1 MATTPKRARTSKPD
15 LQEWDLVVLMK
26 DAQFSGSTWCAP
38 ELGMVVLV
46 DALDHQVTITW
57 RDVDSVD
64 QAAKTLTRK
73 TGDRCFGVKRIGRAS
88 RDGVAEQASVAA
100 ALELCRSELRDEVA
114 ALLREQAG
122 SEELVGKL
130 ARIDERL
137 RLEAAQELFA
147 LMSKEGALPVDNDSG
162 RASRGRVAA
171 ADTVAK
177 LPATRDDCRG
187 TGSRSDGGGHLRDSR
202 AKRLVEAF
210 CTLSKKA
217 DGSVA
222 VGLSLQPAAAT
233 AAKKQRIH
241 HDDPEELLC
250 SQTHAQSMA
259 PSTAAATLPTTAI
272 AKHKLAAKAPSK
284 QPSPRVG
291 GLSGDDDAECKTPLV
306 TAVCRPLC
314 VPGGSV
320 KVRLVLSLATAPPL
334 KKQRIARG
342 AQPFEELMPQAEPK
356 QARTSKMRVHADA
369 DSSEHSVKLLA
380 SLAEYLE
387 NCGGSAEMINGW
399 YTKTHFRKEG
409 ATAGTPDSYFFTP
422 QVSGSAAPSCA
433 QPCRSVLSAHPPHP
447 APTYTGQSLSLSR
460 RGRALFQPGGRRQP
474 RQQQQRGQVQGCR
487 GGYPSLCARRHPL
500 SCRGSGGDACRE
512 AG

>member
-162 RASRGRVAA
+162 RASRCRVAA

-177 LPATRDDCRG
+177 LPATRDDCRF

-241 HDDPEELLC
+241 HDDPEELPC

-291 GLSGDDDAECKTPLV
+291 GLSGDDDAECKTLLQLYYASGARGDLETYLIADSRTPL
-306 TAVCRPLC
+306 TRGRSPSAGPNMRFFSICYSAPAHA
-314 VPGGSV
+314 
-320 KVRLVLSLATAPPL
+320 LSLND
-334 KKQRIARG
+334 
-342 AQPFEELMPQAEPK
+342 
-356 QARTSKMRVHADA
+356 V
-369 DSSEHSVKLLA
+369 
-380 SLAEYLE
+380 
-387 NCGGSAEMINGW
+387 
-399 YTKTHFRKEG
+399 
-409 ATAGTPDSYFFTP
+409 
-422 QVSGSAAPSCA
+422 
-433 QPCRSVLSAHPPHP
+433 
-447 APTYTGQSLSLSR
+447 R
-460 RGRALFQPGGRRQP
+460 R
-474 RQQQQRGQVQGCR
+474 C
-487 GGYPSLCARRHPL
+487 S
-500 SCRGSGGDACRE
+500 
-512 AG
+512 

>member
-1 MATTPKRARTSKPD
+1 
-15 LQEWDLVVLMK
+15 
-26 DAQFSGSTWCAP
+26 
-38 ELGMVVLV
+38 
-46 DALDHQVTITW
+46 
-57 RDVDSVD
+57 
-64 QAAKTLTRK
+64 
-73 TGDRCFGVKRIGRAS
+73 
-88 RDGVAEQASVAA
+88 
-100 ALELCRSELRDEVA
+100 
-114 ALLREQAG
+114 
-122 SEELVGKL
+122 
-130 ARIDERL
+130 
-137 RLEAAQELFA
+137 
-147 LMSKEGALPVDNDSG
+147 
-162 RASRGRVAA
+162 
-171 ADTVAK
+171 
-177 LPATRDDCRG
+177 
-187 TGSRSDGGGHLRDSR
+187 
-202 AKRLVEAF
+202 
-210 CTLSKKA
+210 
-217 DGSVA
+217 
-222 VGLSLQPAAAT
+222 
-233 AAKKQRIH
+233 
-241 HDDPEELLC
+241 
-250 SQTHAQSMA
+250 MA

-291 GLSGDDDAECKTPLV
+291 GLSGDDDAECKTPLI

-433 QPCRSVLSAHPPHP
+433 QPCRSFSSAHPPHP